1 MAIGSSLG
9 FVLAGFLHLPTLYA
23 ACLGLITVFAACAHI
38 PWTGAVM
45 AWELFGF
52 EAFLPTFV
60 TCWIARRVLGLYSL
74 YITKD

>member
-1 MAIGSSLG
+1 MAVGSSLG
-9 FVLAGFLHLPTLYA
+9 FVLAGFLRLPTLYA
-23 ACLGLITVFAACAHI
+23 ACVGLVTVFAAAAHI

-60 TCWIARRVLGLYSL
+60 ICWIARRTLGLYSL